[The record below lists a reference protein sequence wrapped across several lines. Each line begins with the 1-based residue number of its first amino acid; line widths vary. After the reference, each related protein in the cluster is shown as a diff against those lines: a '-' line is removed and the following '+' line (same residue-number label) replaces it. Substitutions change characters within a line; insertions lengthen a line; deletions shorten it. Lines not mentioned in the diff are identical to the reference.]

1 MFQDCGCGCKG
12 GVAKKRFLISML
24 SALVFFLII
33 NKETFKF
40 VRSLLGSWVSDQ
52 AGCPTVSG
60 FALHTLVYGLV
71 IFALMFGPKRDVV
84 SVQEKLKISAFS
96 ALLFYIIANPNL
108 FKFMDNILGGWVS
121 DKAGCPTP
129 QGSLLHMM
137 VFLVITYAV
146 MNGKRIKS
154 PRQ

>member
-12 GVAKKRFLISML
+12 GVAKKRFLISIL
-24 SALVFFLII
+24 SALVFFLIV
-33 NKETFKF
+33 NKQTFKIT
-40 VRSLLGSWVSDQ
+40 RGLLGGWVADQ
-52 AGCPTVSG
+52 AGCPTFNG
-60 FALHTLVYGLV
+60 FALHTVVYGLV
-71 IFALMFGPKRDVV
+71 IFALMFGGKEDVI

-108 FKFMDNILGGWVS
+108 FKFMDKRVGGWVS
-121 DKAGCPTP
+121 DPSGCPTLN
-129 QGSLLHMM
+129 GSLLHTM